1 MPPHPRWRLSLGI
14 DVADRGRF
22 IVFEGIDGSGKSTQ
36 VARTAERLN
45 AVATFEPG
53 ATEVGQR
60 LRAILLDAATPLD
73 PNAEALLMAADRAQH
88 VGTVVTPTISAGRH
102 VVSDRY
108 VGSTLAYQGYG
119 RGLDLDELR
128 QVCDLATG
136 GLKPDLVVL
145 MDLDP
150 TAAAS
155 RGTQDERDRFEAGRD
170 FQHRVRRGFLELAER
185 DERWVVVDAAAP
197 LAEVNA
203 VVDAA
208 VDGLLGGGS

>member
-1 MPPHPRWRLSLGI
+1 MPPHLRWHLSLRT

-36 VARTAERLN
+36 VARIAERLG

-60 LRAILLDAATPLD
+60 LRAILLDAATALD

-88 VGTVVTPTISAGRH
+88 VGTVVTPALSEGRH

-128 QVCDLATG
+128 QICKVATG
-136 GLKPDLVVL
+136 GLEADLVVL

-155 RGTQDERDRFEAGRD
+155 RGTQDVRDRFEAGRD
-170 FQHRVRRGFLELAER
+170 FQDRVRRGFLELGED

-197 LAEVNA
+197 LAAVNA
-203 VVDAA
+203 AVDAA
-208 VDGLLGGGS
+208 VAALLGGAS